1 MCVCVCVYPNIK
13 APENIINKPKNY
25 CVADSNTITVGGFN
39 SPLTSVGRS
48 SRQKVNKERAAL
60 SDLLDQMNFIN
71 LYTLFHPNVAECT
84 LFLSAHGTFSRRDH
98 MFGHETSLN

>member
-1 MCVCVCVYPNIK
+1 MCVCVCVCVYPNIE
-13 APENIINKPKNY
+13 APENIINKPKNL
-25 CVADSNTITVGGFN
+25 TVGGFN

-60 SDLLDQMNFIN
+60 SELLDQMNFIN

-84 LFLSAHGTFSRRDH
+84 FFLSAHGTFSRRDH
-98 MFGHETSLN
+98 MLGHETSLN